1 VSLAHAQLAVERFIV
16 VAPER
21 ERFLWCEEREEDA
34 IGDSRSPLLLV
45 IGVGDSHFRQL
56 VLRSVA
62 EVEGEGGTEVEAEG
76 GKPGQFYR
84 PVTEVWAEIKF
95 YLRTKFTA
103 GPLT

>member
-1 VSLAHAQLAVERFIV
+1 MKLPCF
-16 VAPER
+16 
-21 ERFLWCEEREEDA
+21 ED
-34 IGDSRSPLLLV
+34 GFQTS
-45 IGVGDSHFRQL
+45 
-56 VLRSVA
+56 VLINVLCKLKYVQDEMYLCARDIKQMHQWKLT

-103 GPLT
+103 DPST